1 MALPSLLSKGVVK
14 LFHGA
19 KKDFKSFDSK
29 YAAETAFGKG
39 FSFTPD
45 KKVAESYAKITPHQL
60 KKLYGKQYLEAA
72 IERKKEGE
80 PLLYQ
85 VEAELK
91 DSETLMVRKNL
102 SDQDEQVQEKIKTLI
117 EKENIDINDLDVDKP
132 KFWRQILKITEKD
145 ADELFSKYGIK
156 GSIKDA
162 RGSSIK
168 QVGGDIEYTIYD
180 PSILKIVDKMFLD
193 RDKKNKG
200 GEMKKNEKQEAPD
213 YHHSEIFERAMN
225 KGARNVLKDLP
236 LTDGPP
242 EAVADLFIFAV
253 EKYRELK
260 NKLDKTENKQERQ
273 KKAVGSVAQK
283 ASEGADSL
291 LAAARQEVSDI
302 NREEEQLEIP
312 VIPQTGTESVQE
324 GAEELKVPTPILAS
338 IWFSENENPPLEEEL
353 DPFEDAVIEALV
365 EDESTFEFNDK
376 VYDINEASELEEDT
390 EETERLGKLFGGMVE
405 KLMRKSASKGNKKAL
420 TFLEK
425 TREKAK
431 LFDKTFRKAF
441 DFKTLKQPQA
451 LKTMIPTENVASSFP
466 SSTRKKKA
474 DGGEMAV
481 PPELEDTY
489 PNIPPEEMEEA
500 KASQLPDTQME
511 EEYAEFIL
519 DESLNEND
527 QTYLMNALE
536 QDEKLSI
543 IFDRVM
549 DVATEFSGAGPVKGN
564 GTGVSDSIPARL
576 SDGEFVFTKKAV
588 DQIGAENLQKIMDE
602 AERSNDEANG
612 KLQMQYGGMVIDDED
627 PTSYEKSFL
636 GSSEVSEDLKKEMLK
651 SNQMPRQR

>member
-29 YAAETAFGKG
+29 YATETAFGKG

-117 EKENIDINDLDVDKP
+117 EKENININDLDVDKP

-213 YHHSEIFERAMN
+213 YHHSE
-225 KGARNVLKDLP
+225 
-236 LTDGPP
+236 
-242 EAVADLFIFAV
+242 
-253 EKYRELK
+253 
-260 NKLDKTENKQERQ
+260 NKQERQ

-302 NREEEQLEIP
+302 NREEEQLELPFIP
-312 VIPQTGTESVQE
+312 KTDTAPVQE
-324 GAEELKVPTPILAS
+324 EAEELKIPVPVLAS
-338 IWFSENENPPLEEEL
+338 IWFSENEKPPLEEEL
-353 DPFEDAVIEALV
+353 DPFEEAVVGALIQ
-365 EDESTFEFNDK
+365 DESTFEFNDK
-376 VYDINEASELEEDT
+376 VYDINVAAELEEDT
-390 EETERLGKLFGGMVE
+390 EEAERLGKFFGGKIKE
-405 KLMRKSASKGNKKAL
+405 KIRRLAGKDSKNPKSLLGRLKERMKLYVKASNPQ
-420 TFLEK
+420 
-425 TREKAK
+425 
-431 LFDKTFRKAF
+431 AF
-441 DFKTLKQPQA
+441 DFKNLKQPQA
-451 LKTMIPTENVASSFP
+451 LKTMLPTENVMNDFFNSA
-466 SSTRKKKA
+466 RKKKA

-527 QTYLMNALE
+527 QTYLMDVLE

-549 DVATEFSGAGPVKGN
+549 DVATEFSGAGAVKGN

-602 AERSNDEANG
+602 AERANDEANG

-627 PTSYEKSFL
+627 PTSYEKAFL

>member
-1 MALPSLLSKGVVK
+1 
-14 LFHGA
+14 
-19 KKDFKSFDSK
+19 
-29 YAAETAFGKG
+29 
-39 FSFTPD
+39 
-45 KKVAESYAKITPHQL
+45 
-60 KKLYGKQYLEAA
+60 
-72 IERKKEGE
+72 
-80 PLLYQ
+80 
-85 VEAELK
+85 
-91 DSETLMVRKNL
+91 
-102 SDQDEQVQEKIKTLI
+102 
-117 EKENIDINDLDVDKP
+117 
-132 KFWRQILKITEKD
+132 
-145 ADELFSKYGIK
+145 
-156 GSIKDA
+156 
-162 RGSSIK
+162 
-168 QVGGDIEYTIYD
+168 
-180 PSILKIVDKMFLD
+180 MFLD
-193 RDKKNKG
+193 RDKKIKG
-200 GEMKKNEKQEAPD
+200 GEMKESEKQD
-213 YHHSEIFERAMN
+213 
-225 KGARNVLKDLP
+225 
-236 LTDGPP
+236 
-242 EAVADLFIFAV
+242 
-253 EKYRELK
+253 
-260 NKLDKTENKQERQ
+260 RQ

-302 NREEEQLEIP
+302 NREEEQLELPFIP
-312 VIPQTGTESVQE
+312 KTDTAPVQE
-324 GAEELKVPTPILAS
+324 GAEELKVPAPILAS

-390 EETERLGKLFGGMVE
+390 EETERLGKLFGGRVE
-405 KLMRKSASKGNKKAL
+405 KLMRKAASKGNKKPL

-431 LFDKTFRKAF
+431 LFNKTFRKAF

-602 AERSNDEANG
+602 AERANDEANG